1 MAQQHLNTG
10 SQANDNTGDPLRTA
24 FIKTEDNFTNLYN
37 IRGPSYLPNYT
48 GSLIMTSSEGG
59 DPIVLKLTGS
69 LETTL
74 TSSMSTASVKFNNGD
89 STQYGYIRK
98 LTEGSEDASQSY
110 PHIKLRGGTST
121 LTEEIYLVPNDT
133 TGFVLFSKLFTSK
146 AIRIGTTS
154 AKAMDLFI
162 KSQNNDNV
170 FRVTNRIVGI
180 NILPSGLGT
189 NSIGINGIIRAQN
202 YFVFNVPQ
210 NSGDFQSTDSDTIS
224 GNGGTTQVVYIP

>member
-1 MAQQHLNTG
+1 MD
-10 SQANDNTGDPLRTA
+10 S
-24 FIKTEDNFTNLYN
+24 K
-37 IRGPSYLPNYT
+37 
-48 GSLIMTSSEGG
+48 
-59 DPIVLKLTGS
+59 LKY
-69 LETTL
+69 L
-74 TSSMSTASVKFNNGD
+74 TSEDYNVLLEKATVSIYQTNEVIL
-89 STQYGYIRK
+89 Q
-98 LTEGSEDASQSY
+98 EGRLS
-110 PHIKLRGGTST
+110 
-121 LTEEIYLVPNDT
+121 EEIYLVPNDT

-189 NSIGINGIIRAQN
+189 NSIGINGTIRAQN

-210 NSGDFQSTDSDTIS
+210 NSGDFQSTDSDTIF